1 MTAIISVIGLVVLKS
16 CDLHGIG
23 AYYWRYWR
31 TCAGEHTVPTAV
43 YPLIAIR
50 IASEE
55 YLEWIIR

>member
-1 MTAIISVIGLVVLKS
+1 MTALIAIMKLVILKG

-23 AYYWRYWR
+23 AYYRRYWR
-31 TCAGEHTVPTAV
+31 TCAGEHTVPTAK
-43 YPLIAIR
+43 YPLISIR